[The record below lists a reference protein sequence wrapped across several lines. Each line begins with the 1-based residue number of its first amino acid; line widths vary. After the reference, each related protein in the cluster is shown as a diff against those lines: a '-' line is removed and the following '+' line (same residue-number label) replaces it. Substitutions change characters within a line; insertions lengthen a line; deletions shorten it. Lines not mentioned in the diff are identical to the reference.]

1 MTAPSRL
8 DDELMTNP
16 ANYHS
21 VRTRLSSSSHKSVTF
36 PRYRDDDMSGRAP
49 DAGGSS

>member
-16 ANYHS
+16 TDSRS
-21 VRTRLSSSSHKSVTF
+21 VQLWLHAIVIF
-36 PRYRDDDMSGRAP
+36 IA
-49 DAGGSS
+49 